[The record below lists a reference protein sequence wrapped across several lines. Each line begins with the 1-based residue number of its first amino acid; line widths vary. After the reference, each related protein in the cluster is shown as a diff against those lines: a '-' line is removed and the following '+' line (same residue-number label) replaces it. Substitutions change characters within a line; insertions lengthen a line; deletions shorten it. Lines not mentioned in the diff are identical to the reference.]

1 MRLNAILG
9 FFTVLLSVFLS
20 DFTVAESCDNT
31 PSSRDC
37 WGDYNIST
45 DYYKV
50 IPDTGATKEV
60 RWIASPW
67 ELKH

>member
-1 MRLNAILG
+1 MRLNTIPAL
-9 FFTVLLSVFLS
+9 FLVLLSVFLS

-37 WGDYNIST
+37 WGDYNTST

-50 IPDTGATKEV
+50 TPDTGSTKEV
-60 RWIASPW
+60 RWISSQW
-67 ELKH
+67 ELKY